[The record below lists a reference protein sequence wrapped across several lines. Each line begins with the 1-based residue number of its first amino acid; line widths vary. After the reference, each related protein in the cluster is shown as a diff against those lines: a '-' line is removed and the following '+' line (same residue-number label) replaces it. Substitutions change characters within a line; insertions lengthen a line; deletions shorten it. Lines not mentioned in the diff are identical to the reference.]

1 MKRIV
6 TVACLVAG
14 TLLADTTPVM
24 VSLVTPVQA
33 PWRSYDVTGLRL
45 SLIYGECQDFTGLD
59 IGVVDITR
67 QDFTGLD
74 IGVVDITRK
83 DFTGLAV
90 GGINCVCDRLY
101 GAQVGLVNW
110 NGNGETAW
118 ERRSVGA
125 QVGILNYAD
134 TFCGLQDGIVNISG
148 TSFMGLQSSLV
159 NCAHDM
165 YGLQCGCYF
174 ILAVNAVG
182 GTLRGCQIGLVNYA
196 NRVERGCQIGF
207 VNIISH
213 NGWLP
218 VLPIING
225 SF

>member
-33 PWRSYDVTGLRL
+33 PSRSYDVTGLRL
-45 SLIYGECQDFTGLD
+45 SFIYGECQDFTGLD
-59 IGVVDITR
+59 IGVIDN
-67 QDFTGLD
+67 
-74 IGVVDITRK
+74 TRK

-90 GGINCVCDRLY
+90 GGINCAGDRLY

-110 NGNGETAW
+110 NGNGDTAW
-118 ERRSVGA
+118 ERRSIGA
-125 QVGILNYAD
+125 QVGILNYSD
-134 TFCGLQDGIVNISG
+134 TFCGLQDGYVNISG
-148 TSFMGLQSSLV
+148 NSFTGLQTSLV

-165 YGLQCGCYF
+165 YGLQCGFYF
-174 ILAVNAVG
+174 IFGVNVASG
-182 GTLRGCQIGLVNYA
+182 SLHGCQIGLVNYA
-196 NRVERGCQIGF
+196 DTVESGCQIGII
-207 VNIISH
+207 NIISH
-213 NGWLP
+213 NGLLP
-218 VLPIING
+218 VFPIING